1 MVAGKFYPWKDK
13 SQKSVKNCWSIPFV
27 IYNLKTFLLTHNIIK
42 RTTYLPT
49 YMDTLE
55 AVSCNGHFKRLFVST
70 IFWSYPT
77 LPRNS
82 LFDQVKESSLT
93 SVNIL
98 LLCRFFS
105 FSFAKFVLSEEMT
118 CFDRAV
124 FKNPSSFNDKGV
136 TAFNPTF
143 QSSFL
148 IGIDYYNV
156 HFRWPLRR
164 IGCWA
169 KQPNMNMFK
178 I

>member
-93 SVNIL
+93 RVKH
-98 LLCRFFS
+98 
-105 FSFAKFVLSEEMT
+105 FATYFVVLSEEMT

-124 FKNPSSFNDKGV
+124 FKNPSSINDKGV

-156 HFRWPLRR
+156 HFRWPLRQ

-169 KQPNMNMFK
+169 NQPNMNMFK